1 MRRPATVPFGGHPRT
16 PGYVRLVALGA
27 ALTLVF
33 AACGGNDKKS
43 SANKDQNG
51 TASGAKQGGVFRLGI
66 VEPTAIDPYNSQE
79 SEGILV
85 TKELFTGLVSIDNAT
100 SEIKPG
106 VADKWSKNADCT
118 AWTFNLHPGTTF
130 SNGDPVDANAFIRG
144 MTRAAKQ
151 AAASDVAYHM
161 AGIAGYTDLHGTGE
175 AGAKPKATTFSG
187 LSAPDANTLVAKL
200 SAPDCEFDKKTLQPV
215 MSPVPASAGEAD
227 NKTFNDM
234 PIGNGPFKLKEP
246 WKHDQGI
253 TLVRNDGYFGDKAH
267 LDEVDI
273 TILPTQDGLEAEYKG
288 VQSGQFD
295 YARIP
300 PALQP
305 QAKSIYEPKG
315 GWVHKE
321 SFGINYLLVNVVNP
335 PLMKAEARKAIS
347 LAIDRQA
354 IIDGVFKGF
363 QTKATSMI
371 PPALKAFYQPDVCA
385 ECGAPD
391 LVKAKKMAAESGI
404 PPGTKVSL
412 AFNTGGGHEAW
423 VQAVQEQLQQ
433 GLGLKVDIQPS
444 PFAELLTKEKAANA
458 TGLFRAAW
466 SADYPSGENFLF
478 PLLSKKS
485 LPPGDN
491 RGRYDNPAF
500 DDLLARAR
508 TTTDDAQRISLIK
521 QAEKV
526 AIGDDMALIPL
537 WYRSQNR
544 VYDSTKW
551 QNVVIDFFENP
562 TLDTISLK

>member
-1 MRRPATVPFGGHPRT
+1 
-16 PGYVRLVALGA
+16 VRASALVA
-27 ALTLVF
+27 ALALLF

-85 TKELFTGLVSIDNAT
+85 TKEIFTGLVDIDNAT
-100 SEIKPG
+100 SKIKPG
-106 VADKWSKNADCT
+106 VAEKWSKNADCT
-118 AWTFNLHPGTTF
+118 EWTFNLRPGTTF

-161 AGIAGYTDLHGTGE
+161 AGIAGFAALHGTGE
-175 AGAKPKATTFSG
+175 AGNKATATTLSG
-187 LSAPDANTLVAKL
+187 LSAPDPNTLMVKL
-200 SAPDCEFDKKTLQPV
+200 SDGDCEFDKKTLQPV

-246 WKHDQGI
+246 WRHDQGI
-253 TLVRNDGYFGDKAH
+253 TLVRNDSYFGDKAH

-273 TILPTQDGLEAEYKG
+273 TIQPTQDALEAEFKG
-288 VQSGQFD
+288 IQSGQYD

-300 PALQP
+300 PALIP
-305 QAKSIYEPKG
+305 QAKALYEPKAG
-315 GWVHKE
+315 FLHKLTY
-321 SFGINYLLVNVVNP
+321 GINYLLVNVVNA
-335 PLMKAEARKAIS
+335 PLKKAEARKAIS

-354 IIDGVFKGF
+354 IIDGVFKGL

-371 PPALKAFYQPDVCA
+371 PPPLQDFYQPDVCA
-385 ECGAPD
+385 ECGKPD
-391 LVKAKKMAAESGI
+391 IAKAKTMAAEAGI

-423 VQAVQEQLQQ
+423 VQAVQQQLQDN
-433 GLGLKVDIQPS
+433 LGLKVDLQPA
-444 PFAELLTKEKAANA
+444 PFAELLKKEKADNA
-458 TGLFRAAW
+458 SGLFRAAW

-491 RGRYDNPAF
+491 RGRYDNPKF
-500 DDLLARAR
+500 DDLLTQARR
-508 TTTDDAQRISLIK
+508 TPDDAQRASLIK
-521 QAEKV
+521 QAEKI
-526 AIGDDMALIPL
+526 AIGDDAALLPM
-537 WYRSQNR
+537 WYRDQYR
-544 VYDSTKW
+544 AFDSAKW
-551 QNVVIDFFENP
+551 TGVDLDFFENP
-562 TLDTISLK
+562 TLATISLK